1 MEAIFFYASKVNS
14 IKEMKINLSPKF
26 TCTYENKQLIIV
38 SNNYNELKNYY
49 GKINSVSLISG
60 QNGCGK
66 TTLFDIWSKYN
77 RIYPHDY
84 SYSYFVVYH
93 IENDM
98 FHIEGRN
105 DFPDNIAD
113 RDFSI
118 RSNQYTYYFTY
129 SDNFLRF
136 TKESNNYDMLKSTF
150 YFPVF
155 PLTQGAQYFN
165 SHKLIGN
172 SLLTGYYKFFN
183 SVIFK
188 NSKHFINKIPKIRVR
203 LYRYYKEPL
212 PYCIK
217 IFSELGNGVKFF
229 DIDDYDCSNNATKD
243 ILFTKYTEVFESKT
257 ENKIHRLMLEPEL
270 YKKYFDYI
278 YRFLKDY
285 NIEEHNCI
293 IIKEDIILKNFF
305 EAWDNNFLR
314 NSKRYIQVSVVDYS
328 TGELFFIELMSKVY
342 SSIEFM
348 KQYKSVFLLFDEI
361 EMNLHPEL
369 TRQLVKYLVDC
380 FNILNLDC
388 EINIYMSSHQPIL
401 VSDVFRDR
409 IIKLVNKDNN
419 ITSVKSTNG
428 ILSNISSVLID
439 DCFLTS
445 TFGEYSIEKFCYYRD
460 NHLKKESINTQEE
473 IQNLKLY
480 IEQISDEIIKHK
492 LVVEFNENFNLS
504 TEELYLENFRLKREL
519 ELYQKG
525 KKND

>member
-1 MEAIFFYASKVNS
+1 M
-14 IKEMKINLSPKF
+14 
-26 TCTYENKQLIIV
+26 
-38 SNNYNELKNYY
+38 
-49 GKINSVSLISG
+49 
-60 QNGCGK
+60 
-66 TTLFDIWSKYN
+66 
-77 RIYPHDY
+77 
-84 SYSYFVVYH
+84 
-93 IENDM
+93 
-98 FHIEGRN
+98 
-105 DFPDNIAD
+105 
-113 RDFSI
+113 
-118 RSNQYTYYFTY
+118 
-129 SDNFLRF
+129 
-136 TKESNNYDMLKSTF
+136 
-150 YFPVF
+150 
-155 PLTQGAQYFN
+155 
-165 SHKLIGN
+165 
-172 SLLTGYYKFFN
+172 
-183 SVIFK
+183 
-188 NSKHFINKIPKIRVR
+188 
-203 LYRYYKEPL
+203 
-212 PYCIK
+212 
-217 IFSELGNGVKFF
+217 
-229 DIDDYDCSNNATKD
+229 
-243 ILFTKYTEVFESKT
+243 
-257 ENKIHRLMLEPEL
+257 
-270 YKKYFDYI
+270 
-278 YRFLKDY
+278 
-285 NIEEHNCI
+285 
-293 IIKEDIILKNFF
+293 
-305 EAWDNNFLR
+305 
-314 NSKRYIQVSVVDYS
+314 DYS